1 LKSILHDELGLE
13 RDRLE
18 AGIELSV
25 DFEVLV
31 HIIVLMHAVLKDP
44 SQEECGLISV
54 LLRETGLWRCQ
65 AFVCHESRV

>member
-18 AGIELSV
+18 VGIELSM

-31 HIIVLMHAVLKDP
+31 CIIVLMYAVLK
-44 SQEECGLISV
+44 I
-54 LLRETGLWRCQ
+54 
-65 AFVCHESRV
+65 RVRKSAV

>member
-1 LKSILHDELGLE
+1 MGTRGSWKSILHDELGLE

-31 HIIVLMHAVLKDP
+31 HIIVLMYAVLKIRDRK
-44 SQEECGLISV
+44 SSV
-54 LLRETGLWRCQ
+54 
-65 AFVCHESRV
+65 

>member
-1 LKSILHDELGLE
+1 MKSILHDELGLE

-31 HIIVLMHAVLKDP
+31 HIIVLMYAVLKIRIRK
-44 SQEECGLISV
+44 SAV
-54 LLRETGLWRCQ
+54 
-65 AFVCHESRV
+65 

>member
-1 LKSILHDELGLE
+1 MHDELGLE

-31 HIIVLMHAVLKDP
+31 HIIVLMYAVLKIRDRK
-44 SQEECGLISV
+44 SSV
-54 LLRETGLWRCQ
+54 
-65 AFVCHESRV
+65 

>member
-1 LKSILHDELGLE
+1 MKSILHDELGLE

-31 HIIVLMHAVLKDP
+31 HIIVLMYAVLKIRVRK
-44 SQEECGLISV
+44 SAGLISV
-54 LLRETGLWRCQ
+54 LLWETGMW
-65 AFVCHESRV
+65 